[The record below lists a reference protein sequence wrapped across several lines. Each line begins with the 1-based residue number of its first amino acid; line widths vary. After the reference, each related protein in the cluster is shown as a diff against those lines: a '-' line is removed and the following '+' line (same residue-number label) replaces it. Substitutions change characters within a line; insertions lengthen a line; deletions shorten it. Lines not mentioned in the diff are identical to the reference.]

1 MAGSAFKRLA
11 VQTSHYSLASFL
23 TMLAGLVTFPLLTR
37 LFSVDDYGVMNLVA
51 ATVTVFV
58 ALGKV
63 GVQHSIIRYHSEA
76 TAGLGR
82 YSLAQLRS
90 TTLLA
95 MLGTGVVAA
104 LVLAVGSQL
113 VPARW
118 LGDPRIPGLT
128 VIVSV
133 VVAVQVFESTLIQ
146 FIRAEQRTSMLLIYQ
161 VAKKYVGVGLILFA
175 VLVIARTLTAFY
187 TATAIAESLTI
198 GALALFMFRR
208 SGFPLPS
215 PAQFSRPLY
224 FELLGFGIPMLI
236 GYELSGIILSVGAR
250 YVIAGTI
257 GEAPLGLYGAAYN
270 LCQYVQAV
278 LIWPVSRSTYR
289 CGTRKAAPRPAP
301 SSAVRCAPT
310 RWWVRPSSPG
320 WPRWAPSFC
329 PRWPLTST
337 PAPRPFS
344 PGSSPVWSWTGP
356 PACWGQA
363 CSSIAKPGSSEAS
376 SSAAQ
381 S

>member
-1 MAGSAFKRLA
+1 MAGSAFKRLV
-11 VQTSHYSLASFL
+11 VQTSHYSLTSLFV
-23 TMLAGLVTFPLLTR
+23 MVAGLVTFPLLTR
-37 LFSVDDYGVMNLVA
+37 LFSVADYGIMSLVG
-51 ATVTVFV
+51 ATISVAV

-63 GVQHSIIRYHSEA
+63 GVQHSIIRYHSEIV
-76 TAGLGR
+76 AGHSR
-82 YSLAQLRS
+82 YSLAQLSS
-90 TTLLA
+90 TTMLA
-95 MLGTGVVAA
+95 MLATGGTAA
-104 LVLAVGSQL
+104 FMLAIGSQL
-113 VPARW
+113 LPARW

-198 GALALFMFRR
+198 SALALFMFRR
-208 SGFPLPS
+208 SGFLLPS

-257 GEAPLGLYGAAYN
+257 GEDVGLLWLVWRAPNGATSEEALPILDGPRMRGAARGASSSWSSGRKSWAG
-270 LCQYVQAV
+270 C
-278 LIWPVSRSTYR
+278 PTGSRR
-289 CGTRKAAPRPAP
+289 R
-301 SSAVRCAPT
+301 
-310 RWWVRPSSPG
+310 SSPPAS
-320 WPRWAPSFC
+320 PRTKSRTPSA
-329 PRWPLTST
+329 RAASSRAM
-337 PAPRPFS
+337 PAPR
-344 PGSSPVWSWTGP
+344 GSD
-356 PACWGQA
+356 
-363 CSSIAKPGSSEAS
+363 AS
-376 SSAAQ
+376 CGAARYAARPIRSAG
-381 S
+381 